1 VSLERLLTCIVLVL
15 LILISPPDQSIR
27 STS

>member
-1 VSLERLLTCIVLVL
+1 MSLERLLTCIVLVL
-15 LILISPPDQSIR
+15 LILISPPDQLIR